1 MASLDQLET
10 ALRNADAA
18 GDAEA
23 AKALAGEIIKM
34 RGTAQPQS
42 VMDKL
47 TGTNGPRYQ
56 TWPEKALRGLVG
68 AATDAAKLPGDV
80 YTGKTKM
87 ELPTVSDDPTSP
99 DFVGNAGPS
108 GNVMNDA
115 VIPRAMNFATMATPV
130 NPAVRAGDRA
140 IPGVA
145 GAATEKVKPPVPSA
159 QELKAAGGADIQAAK
174 NSGLEVTASSVGDWS
189 RKVQQELFDSGVHPT
204 LAGNTHKIL
213 KELEDAPPGSFS
225 TAANL
230 QSLRETL
237 QSVAQNFNA
246 DAAKDQ
252 LAASRA
258 IKSLDEFIPNLNPKD
273 ILAGT
278 AAATQ
283 KMFETGRGNYA
294 AAFRSNDLTGK
305 LDRAKTGILER
316 AEGRAQ
322 AANSGRNLD
331 NSIRSRVE
339 SLLERPK
346 EVSGFSDK
354 ELEAL
359 NSVVAGGPVRNSS
372 RYISGWLGGGGGIGQ
387 SSAAAIGAAAG
398 ASVGGVPGAF
408 IGAAAPTV
416 AGSALKSVANALAK
430 RDLARADELVRM
442 RSPLYKEALKA
453 ADTMPAHLGKK
464 AAIAKLLLMDAL
476 QGKQ

>member
-18 GDAEA
+18 GDAES

-99 DFVGNAGPS
+99 DFVGNAGPY

-145 GAATEKVKPPVPSA
+145 GAATEKVKPKVPTA
-159 QELKAAGGADIQAAK
+159 EELKAAGGADIQAAK

-189 RKVQQELFDSGVHPT
+189 RKVQSDLFEKGIHPVDAPST
-204 LAGNTHKIL
+204 FAKL
-213 KELEDAPPGSFS
+213 KELENAPAGSFA
-225 TAANL
+225 TASNL
-230 QSLRETL
+230 QSLRESLGNT
-237 QSVAQNFNA
+237 AQNFNPG
-246 DAAKDQ
+246 AAKDQ
-252 LAASRA
+252 LAAANA
-258 IKSLDEFIPNLNPKD
+258 IKGLDEFIPNVDPKD
-273 ILAGT
+273 VLAG
-278 AAATQ
+278 APAATAGLF
-283 KMFETGRGNYA
+283 KRGRGNYA
-294 AAFRSNDLTGK
+294 AAMRSNDLTGA
-305 LDRAKTGILER
+305 LDRANTGILER
-316 AEGRAQ
+316 AQVRAQ

-331 NSIRSRVE
+331 NTIRSKVA
-339 SLLERPK
+339 SLLEKPK

-354 ELEAL
+354 ELDAL
-359 NSVVAGGPVRNSS
+359 GGVVNGGPARNTA
-372 RYISGWLGGGGGIGQ
+372 RYIGNLLGGGGGIGQ
-387 SSAAAIGAAAG
+387 AGIGIAGVGTGAAVGGPAG
-398 ASVGGVPGAF
+398 AAVGAIPA
-408 IGAAAPTV
+408 V
-416 AGSALKSVANALAK
+416 AGVTSKAIANALAK
-430 RDLARADELVRM
+430 RSLSKVDELVRT
-442 RSPLYKEALKA
+442 RSPLYEEALKA
-453 ADTMPAHLGKK
+453 ADSMPAHLGKK
-464 AAIAKLLLMDAL
+464 AAIAKMLLMDAL